1 MEYADKIIKG
11 LNVKM
16 DIQIQAVLKEEEDVL
31 HNLMQF
37 YIYEFTKY
45 MSTITIK
52 DNGRFGR
59 FNLDVYWTDRNH
71 HAYFVKVDGLLAGFV
86 LLQSQSE
93 KEPNSIEEFFIMR
106 GYEGKGIGSNVAEQ
120 IFSMFPG
127 RWHVQQSEKNER
139 ARVFWRNIISKCTK
153 GNFEER
159 FDKRNCSIQEF
170 TIEENK
176 EFTKR

>member
-1 MEYADKIIKG
+1 MEYADEIIKG
-11 LNVKM
+11 LNANM
-16 DIQIQAVLKEEEDVL
+16 EIQIQAVSKEEEDVL

-45 MSTITIK
+45 MSSITIK
-52 DNGRFGR
+52 ENGCFDR
-59 FNLDVYWTDRNH
+59 FNLDVYWSERNH

-106 GYEGKGIGSNVAEQ
+106 GYEGKGIGSRVAEE

-127 RWHVQQSEKNER
+127 RWHVRQSEKNER
-139 ARVFWRNIISKCTK
+139 ARVFWRNIISKCTT
-153 GNFEER
+153 GIFEER
-159 FDKRNCSIQEF
+159 FDERNCSIQEF
-170 TIEENK
+170 TIEESI
-176 EFTKR
+176 